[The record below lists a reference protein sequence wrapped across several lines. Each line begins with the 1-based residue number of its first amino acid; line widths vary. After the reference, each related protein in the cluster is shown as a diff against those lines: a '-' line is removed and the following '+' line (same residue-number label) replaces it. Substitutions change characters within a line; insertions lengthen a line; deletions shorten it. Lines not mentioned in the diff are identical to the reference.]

1 MNSVDNYSA
10 AIFHIILLPFL
21 NKAKNTSIII
31 MHSCPTLL
39 QKGYGFQ
46 TIELVQ
52 LQDDNRDAG
61 MHYKFTIRPQKK
73 KKKTLFYKPAPTNP
87 IF

>member
-1 MNSVDNYSA
+1 
-10 AIFHIILLPFL
+10 
-21 NKAKNTSIII
+21 

-46 TIELVQ
+46 TMELVQ

-73 KKKTLFYKPAPTNP
+73 KKKKENPAPTNP
-87 IF
+87 ILLNGRIFFFLVC